1 MRNITDRQIR
11 NALRM
16 LYAGTDREKIAAAVN
31 LRLDIIDQI
40 AVGDITPINAQI
52 PRRKIPPR
60 RCPGCGATIN
70 RWPCILCEPDVP
82 VPGDVLVEVEGSD
95 GLTSSQEE
103 RKAQVQ
109 QWREKFGDPSN
120 PQHPLYRDSRVH
132 GSNDGEK
139 ADGEEKGAK
148 SAKRRKRQV

>member
-31 LRLDIIDQI
+31 LRLDIINQI

-60 RCPGCGATIN
+60 R
-70 RWPCILCEPDVP
+70 
-82 VPGDVLVEVEGSD
+82 
-95 GLTSSQEE
+95 
-103 RKAQVQ
+103 
-109 QWREKFGDPSN
+109 WRAKFGDPSN

-139 ADGEEKGAK
+139 ADGEEKGAR

>member
-16 LYAGTDREKIAAAVN
+16 IYAGTDREKIAAAVN

-70 RWPCILCEPDVP
+70 RWPCLVCEPDVAI
-82 VPGDVLVEVEGSD
+82 PGEVLVEGSED

-103 RKAQVQ
+103 RKAEVE
-109 QWREKFGDPSN
+109 QWREEFGDPSN
-120 PQHPLYRDSRVH
+120 PQHPLYRCTT
-132 GSNDGEK
+132 GSVARDGEA
-139 ADGEEKGAK
+139 ADKPK
-148 SAKRRKRQV
+148 TRRKRKTKE